1 MVQQVLQLCEIL
13 FFHRNRGKLP
23 ELPGLPKSP
32 ELKNPFNEQFWQFW
46 QCRRSWQFPPGARV
60 GMTDAKGIGENSV
73 SVTLGLAQ
81 TVSYQTPQKYENKVL
96 VSSPHSKLFRRLRS
110 GGCGFSSMPYETSQA
125 LMLRFRQLL
134 KIRIRAGE
142 LQCLLHR
149 VESCL
154 ILPAMILGQGQVVP
168 DIRIGLY
175 LTHASGHLPV
185 LFSLAIFS
193 GFLLR

>member
-32 ELKNPFNEQFWQFW
+32 ELKTPFNEQFWRFW
-46 QCRRSWQFPPGARV
+46 HCRRAWQFPPGARV

-110 GGCGFSSMPYETSQA
+110 GVCGFSSMPYETRQA

-134 KIRIRAGE
+134 KIRIPAGA

-149 VESCL
+149 VSSSR
-154 ILPAMILGQGQVVP
+154 ILPAMILAQRQAVP
-168 DIRIGLY
+168 DISHGLY
-175 LTHASGHLPV
+175 LTQASGHLQV
-185 LFSLAIFS
+185 LVCIRIAS
-193 GFLLR
+193 GF